1 MPRATFKLF
10 RGRSSNPIG
19 TASFFGRSHK
29 AANATGRRYLR
40 NIAAGFYDDEGI
52 FHPLRASYDYSAKRA
67 GEGGRKRS
75 KAKPKRR
82 RR

>member
-29 AANATGRRYLR
+29 AANATGGLR
-40 NIAAGFYDDEGI
+40 WIQ
-52 FHPLRASYDYSAKRA
+52 K
-67 GEGGRKRS
+67 GGGYWSECNKKL
-75 KAKPKRR
+75 KA
-82 RR
+82 